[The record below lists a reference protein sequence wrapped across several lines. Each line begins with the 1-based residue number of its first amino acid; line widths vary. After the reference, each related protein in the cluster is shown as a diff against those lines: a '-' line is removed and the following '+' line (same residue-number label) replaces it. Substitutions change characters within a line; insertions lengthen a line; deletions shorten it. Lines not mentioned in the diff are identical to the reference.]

1 MKEFAYIHQSGQ
13 LPEVLSKVPFLQ
25 AFSGTHLDDILYSS
39 CFVECFEGEAI
50 MNEGQEGSRI
60 FILLKGKFEVQKGGR
75 AVATLD
81 KSGEVFGEMAV
92 LGSERRSATVIAKT
106 HSLCLAI
113 DQKFLNEI
121 ESTVEDA
128 QYYAAFY
135 GFLSKVLSQR
145 LMEVTDQLAQA
156 ELKLQKAKAK

>member
-13 LPEVLSKVPFLQ
+13 LPEVLSEVPFLQ

-39 CFVECFEGEAI
+39 CFVECLEGEAV
-50 MNEGQEGSRI
+50 MKEGQQGSRI
-60 FILLKGKFEVQKGGR
+60 FILLKGILEVQKAGR
-75 AVATLD
+75 TVATIE

-92 LGSERRSATVIAKT
+92 LGSETRSATIIAKT

-121 ESTVEDA
+121 ESTEADA

-135 GFLSKVLSQR
+135 GFLCRVLAQR
-145 LMEVTDQLAQA
+145 LRNVTDQLAQA
-156 ELKLQKAKAK
+156 EKKTENRKS